1 MRHELDDY
9 VEGIL
14 GPYRV
19 IGDRSWGHGDSRV
32 IEVRDGAGITW
43 FVKRHH
49 GKDRYCREVSA
60 YRDWAP
66 ALGDQAPT
74 LRSHDD
80 ALQVL
85 VLSAVPGVADTGRDP
100 EIQRQAGTL
109 LRQLHDAAS
118 PARWE
123 DFAAEKRD
131 EFEAWAARA
140 AGLIEVR
147 LLDFA
152 RAEVCGLAALGH
164 PVRVPCHLDY
174 STRNWLVADG
184 RVYIIDFEWAAPEV
198 WVNDLAR
205 LYFGPWR
212 DRPDLKDAFLEGYG
226 RTIDPDDRAVLLGCG
241 ALTAVRTVV
250 WARDHG
256 DTPFEEAGRQ
266 NLQRL
271 MARRY

>member
-1 MRHELDDY
+1 MRYRCLCCPRSR
-9 VEGIL
+9 VWPTPG
-14 GPYRV
+14 GP
-19 IGDRSWGHGDSRV
+19 GDSA
-32 IEVRDGAGITW
+32 AG
-43 FVKRHH
+43 
-49 GKDRYCREVSA
+49 
-60 YRDWAP
+60 
-66 ALGDQAPT
+66 
-74 LRSHDD
+74 
-80 ALQVL
+80 
-85 VLSAVPGVADTGRDP
+85 
-100 EIQRQAGTL
+100 AGTL

-152 RAEVCGLAALGH
+152 QAEVCGLAALGH

-174 STRNWLVADG
+174 TTRNWLVADG
-184 RVYIIDFEWAAPEV
+184 RSTSSTSNGPRPKVLG
-198 WVNDLAR
+198 VNDLAR

-271 MARRY
+271 MARR